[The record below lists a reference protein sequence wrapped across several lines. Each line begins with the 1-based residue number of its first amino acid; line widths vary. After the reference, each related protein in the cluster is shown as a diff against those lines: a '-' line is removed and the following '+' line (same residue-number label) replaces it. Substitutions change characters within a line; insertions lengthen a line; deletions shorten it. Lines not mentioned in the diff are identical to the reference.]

1 MIICTL
7 KKLMEENDKT
17 QSEVATTTGITR
29 PTLLSLIR
37 NDNQSIRYETINQL
51 CKYFNIDMSELL
63 VYSPVEMKLKKVL
76 IEGVP
81 ISLKYELTE
90 EDSSFSISLI
100 YEIDGIEFEFDTNL
114 YVTDTDNTLKNS
126 NRFFLH
132 SVVYEDIFNT
142 LEVKGFK
149 KEFILTYNDSI
160 DIEDVIKK
168 ELKNSN
174 LDTNFYI
181 KSTDVELQ
189 QLQRENKVF
198 DDLVEE
204 LKALVDSI
212 PFENEEKEKMF
223 KKINDIKNKNNNDDI
238 D

>member
-7 KKLMEENDKT
+7 NKLMEENDKT

-90 EDSSFSISLI
+90 ENSSFSISLI

-160 DIEDVIKK
+160 DIEGVIKK

-189 QLQRENKVF
+189 QLERENKVF

-204 LKALVDSI
+204 LKGLVDSI

>member
-1 MIICTL
+1 M
-7 KKLMEENDKT
+7 
-17 QSEVATTTGITR
+17 
-29 PTLLSLIR
+29 
-37 NDNQSIRYETINQL
+37 
-51 CKYFNIDMSELL
+51 

-189 QLQRENKVF
+189 QLERENKVF

>member
-189 QLQRENKVF
+189 QLERENKVF

-212 PFENEEKEKMF
+212 PFENEQKEKMF

>member
-189 QLQRENKVF
+189 QLERENKVF

>member
-189 QLQRENKVF
+189 QLERENKVF

-223 KKINDIKNKNNNDDI
+223 KKINDIKNKNNNGDI

>member
-7 KKLMEENDKT
+7 NKLMEENDKT

-90 EDSSFSISLI
+90 ENSSFSISLI

-160 DIEDVIKK
+160 DIEGVIKK

-189 QLQRENKVF
+189 QIERENKVF

-204 LKALVDSI
+204 LKGLVDSI

>member
-51 CKYFNIDMSELL
+51 CKYFNIDMSGLL

-189 QLQRENKVF
+189 QLERENKVF

>member
-1 MIICTL
+1 
-7 KKLMEENDKT
+7 MEENDKT

-90 EDSSFSISLI
+90 ENSSFSISLI

-189 QLQRENKVF
+189 QLERENKVF

-204 LKALVDSI
+204 LKSLVDSI

>member
-76 IEGVP
+76 IESVP

-90 EDSSFSISLI
+90 ENSSFSISLI

-114 YVTDTDNTLKNS
+114 NVTETDNTLKNS
-126 NRFFLH
+126 SRFFLH
-132 SVVYEDIFNT
+132 SVVYEDVLNT

-181 KSTDVELQ
+181 KSTDLEFQ
-189 QLQRENKVF
+189 QLEKDNKAF

-204 LKALVDSI
+204 LKSLVDSI
-212 PFENEEKEKMF
+212 PFNDDEKEMMF
-223 KKINDIKNKNNNDDI
+223 KKINDIKHTNTNNDGD
-238 D
+238 

>member
-7 KKLMEENDKT
+7 NKLMEENDKT

-90 EDSSFSISLI
+90 ENSSFSISLI

-189 QLQRENKVF
+189 QLERENKVF

-204 LKALVDSI
+204 LKSLVDSI

>member
-7 KKLMEENDKT
+7 NKLMEENDKT

-90 EDSSFSISLI
+90 ENSSFSISLI

-126 NRFFLH
+126 SRFFLH

-189 QLQRENKVF
+189 QLERENKVF

-204 LKALVDSI
+204 LKSLVDSI